1 MVNLP
6 VAFLVTENLKLKQ
19 MRSLGAVIRLGADK
33 IQKALDDIHQALFM
47 FTERGRF
54 ELPLGVTLNLISS
67 QTHSTTL
74 PSLQYDF
81 LASLINKA
89 IAIISQSAYFGNLK
103 NQVVSRMDDLLCIA
117 HHPNQFSTK
126 D

>member
-74 PSLQYDF
+74 PPLQIYF
-81 LASLINKA
+81 AVSMVSKA
-89 IAIISQSAYFGNLK
+89 VAILSRFACFCRALFFGK
-103 NQVVSRMDDLLCIA
+103 
-117 HHPNQFSTK
+117 
-126 D
+126 